1 MIPGVG
7 SIAPGSIERPPSAG
21 PRDGF
26 DAILKREALR
36 FSKHAED
43 RLVRDGI
50 ALNDEDRER
59 LQSGMD
65 RAAAKGAKEALL
77 LLDDKAF
84 IANVREKIV
93 ITSMSRDRLKENIFT
108 RIDSAVVL

>member
-1 MIPGVG
+1 MTPGIGRVG
-7 SIAPGSIERPPSAG
+7 ERPVDRPSFTG

-26 DAILKREALR
+26 DAILKQETVR

-50 ALNDEDRER
+50 ALNDSERER

-93 ITSMSRDRLKENIFT
+93 ITSMSRDRLKENVFT